1 MITGLNKKPETT
13 PRIRRK
19 DPMNTGLKWLFRTA
33 LLFTLACHGNE
44 SLQGPPWM
52 KIQPNGTFEIDDV
65 RAAVGVNDGRRG
77 ASETAANS
85 KFEKCP
91 DTIELDSRIWQSAF
105 RPFSSGPVS
114 TLQKKMTVFSDGSVN
129 WRYTFLGA
137 DKSGIRGVGVDL
149 TFPARE
155 RELVIDGQKI
165 TVGAKFSKTILY
177 RGRCR
182 VLSIPVSGSTLEFS
196 GDFDLTVT
204 DLRKWGTGNIIITF
218 TMKELAKPWKKASA
232 EFDIRYQG
240 VRVAREVFEK
250 TALRF
255 TPVPLTGALNSTT
268 WDDVADDGKSGWTD
282 KGPEDDL
289 RLFRCKGE
297 SLFNGIPFEI
307 ADPAHNNGKNIV
319 AVAHG
324 KLRLNLPASVTI
336 PLGGIK
342 GGGLYFLHAASWSNA
357 SPGSYTIRYAD
368 GSEIEIPLRN
378 FENIFNWWSVGTSPT
393 AAIGWIP
400 DPKGDSRKGL
410 VLYPWRNPHPDKA
423 MSALTMKM
431 ADSAQKSMLMLAG
444 ITAVDR
450 APVIPAED
458 ESAPIDDSQWIPYTG
473 VDEKAV
479 KNTVLDVSDF
489 VHAPAGKFGFVR
501 ADGDTFRFENGREA
515 RFLGMC
521 ALGFFQCDRPY
532 LAAAVAKLRR
542 MGVNIVRVGVGG
554 DEKGGIFRDDGS
566 MEFDPKRLDHFFF
579 YLAELKKNGIYIQFD
594 LLPSRGVRKSENP
607 ELEGV
612 RWYPNVYVMPQIRA
626 RQKELITLL
635 LNTVN
640 PYTKL
645 PLAKDPMLAMLMVLN
660 ETSLLDQPVRDK
672 LTHPLVKA
680 ELRKK
685 FNAFLRKRYPD
696 RSALKEA
703 WKGSLADSE
712 DPAQDTVA
720 IPMDYKSRRYSRERE
735 TDCRKFM
742 AALQSEYF
750 KEIRDHVRSLGCV
763 APITGSNHW
772 TTDPLDFLSNAE
784 STDFIDR
791 HAYWAHPAVDK
802 GWGIEQILFNPNA
815 SLKGENGGLM
825 AYITPR
831 RVAGKPFTLTEWNVA
846 STNEFR
852 ADAQL
857 YMPAYALMH
866 GWNLFQFLFNLN
878 RALQAPTRIGSAF
891 DLERDALQ
899 LTMWPAT
906 AVMFHRRDIRKS
918 AKVYVENLTSEEA
931 ADPRGKRIDG
941 ARTARAG
948 LCGRAGIAFDSVPG
962 GGTAPAPGAKSYT
975 TPERELFWEER
986 GLFRIDTP
994 GTQAFAGFAPKETIR
1009 CRDIDFNT
1017 ENDFAVVIV
1026 TSRDNR
1032 PLQMSGRI
1040 LMTAV
1045 ARSWNRGMKYARLRN
1060 RIAKQGV
1067 APQIF
1072 QPVKGTVK
1080 LRTDKKLDVYALDF
1094 SGRRTNRIVCEY
1106 SGGVLTVPIG
1116 SSVHYELVKSANGSV
1131 SGAKK

>member
-1 MITGLNKKPETT
+1 MKG
-13 PRIRRK
+13 RIHHPASRRK
-19 DPMNTGLKWLFRTA
+19 DPMNPGLKWFFRTA
-33 LLFTLACHGNE
+33 LLFAFACQANE

-52 KIQPNGTFEIDDV
+52 KIQPNGTFAVDDV
-65 RAAVGVNDGRRG
+65 RAAIGVNDGRRG

-91 DTIELDSRIWQSAF
+91 DTIELDSRIWQTSF
-105 RPFSSGPVS
+105 RPFSPGPAS
-114 TLQKKMTVFSDGSVN
+114 TLQKKLTVFSDGSVN

-155 RELVIDGQKI
+155 RELAVDGKKVS
-165 TVGAKFSKTILY
+165 VGAKFSKVILY
-177 RGRCR
+177 RGKCR

-218 TMKELAKPWKKASA
+218 TMKEQMKPWKKAGC
-232 EFDIRYQG
+232 EFDIRYRG
-240 VRVAREVFEK
+240 VRVAREVFEQS
-250 TALRF
+250 ALHF
-255 TPVPLTGALNSTT
+255 TPVSLHGVLNSTT
-268 WDDVADDGKSGWTD
+268 WDDAADDGRSGWTD

-289 RLFRCKGE
+289 RLFRCKGRTV
-297 SLFNGIPFEI
+297 LNGIPFEI
-307 ADPAHNNGKNIV
+307 ADPAQNNGKNIIGV
-319 AVAHG
+319 CHP
-324 KLRLNLPASVTI
+324 KLGLNLPASVTI
-336 PLGGIK
+336 PLKGIK
-342 GGGLYFLHAASWSNA
+342 GGGLYFLHAASWANA
-357 SPGSYTIRYAD
+357 SPGSYIVRYED
-368 GSEIEIPLRN
+368 GSETAIPLRN
-378 FENIFNWWSVGTSPT
+378 FDNIFNWWSVGTSPS

-410 VLYPWRNPHPDKA
+410 VLYPWRNPHPDKP
-423 MSALTMKM
+423 MSSLIMKM
-431 ADSAQKSMLMLAG
+431 ADNAPQSMLMLAG

-450 APVIPAED
+450 DPVIPAED
-458 ESAPIDDSQWIPYTG
+458 EGAPIDDSHWLPYTG

-479 KNTVLDVSDF
+479 KNTVLDVSEF
-489 VHAPAGKFGFVR
+489 VPAPAGKFGFVR
-501 ADGDTFRFENGREA
+501 ADGATFRFENGREA
-515 RFLGMC
+515 RFMGMC
-521 ALGFFQCDRPY
+521 VLGFFQCDKPY
-532 LAAAVAKLRR
+532 LTAAIAKLRR

-554 DEKGGIFRDDGS
+554 DEPGGIFRNDGT
-566 MEFDPKRLDHFFF
+566 MEFEPKRLDHFFF
-579 YLAELKKNGIYIQFD
+579 YLAELKKNGIYIQLD
-594 LLPSRGVRKSENP
+594 LLPSRGVKKFENP

-612 RWYPNVYVMPQIRA
+612 RWYPGVFVMPQIRA
-626 RQKELITLL
+626 RQKELISLL

-640 PYTKL
+640 PYTGL
-645 PLAKDPMLAMLMVLN
+645 PLAKDPMLAMLMALN

-672 LTHPLVKA
+672 LAHPLVKA

-685 FNAFLRKRYPD
+685 FNAFLLKRYPG
-696 RSALKEA
+696 RAALKTA
-703 WKGSLADSE
+703 WKGSLGDAE
-712 DPAQDTVA
+712 DPVAGTVE
-720 IPMDYKSRRYSRERE
+720 IPVDYNRHRYSKERE
-735 TDCRKFM
+735 VDCRKFM

-750 KEIRDHVRSLGCV
+750 REIRDHVRSLGCV

-791 HAYWAHPAVDK
+791 HAYWAHPAVDN

-857 YMPAYALMH
+857 YLPAYALMH

-878 RALQAPTRIGSAF
+878 RALQPPTRIGSAF

-899 LTMWPAT
+899 LAMWPAT
-906 AVMFHRRDIRKS
+906 AVMFHRRDVRRSSKE
-918 AKVYVENLTSEEA
+918 YVETLASGEA
-931 ADPRGKRIDG
+931 ADPRGKRFDS
-941 ARTARAG
+941 ARIARAG
-948 LCGRAGIAFDSVPG
+948 LCGRAGIAFDSAPG
-962 GGTAPAPGAKSYT
+962 GGTAPAPGAKSFT
-975 TPERELFWEER
+975 SPERELFWEER

-1009 CRDIDFNT
+1009 CRDIEFNT

-1045 ARSWNRGMKYARLRN
+1045 ARCWNTGMKYARLRN
-1060 RIAKQGV
+1060 RVAKQGV

-1080 LRTDKKLDVYALDF
+1080 LRTAKKLDVYALDF
-1094 SGRRTNRIVCEY
+1094 SGRRTARIDCEY
-1106 SGGVLTVPIG
+1106 RNGVLTVPIG
-1116 SSVHYELVKSANGSV
+1116 SSVHYELTKSASAPGTV
-1131 SGAKK
+1131 PEVKK